1 MLDIH
6 KNSRVLPSD
15 LRFQF
20 PPIVHATADVASN
33 DWLRPGW
40 NIWSKERG
48 SPTQYS
54 LTLVNYRFINLVYK
68 LATAHIRFE
77 NVLELQNTILE
88 MIATGDTLANTA
100 SRMCVEA
107 EKLAPNVICSIL
119 TVDGAR
125 LLHPLAGPSL
135 PRGYSASLD
144 GLPLGPNA
152 GSCGTAAYL
161 REEVTVT
168 DIENDPRWAA
178 FRQLALPFG
187 LRACWSKP
195 ILNVAGDAIGT
206 FAFYY
211 HERRGPTQLEREIVR
226 NCVHLCVIALDRH
239 QRVVEHERRAFT
251 DGLTGLA
258 NRAAFDA
265 ALEKLDVEKI
275 GGWALL
281 VLDLDNLKVVNDTFG
296 HYAGDCLL
304 QIAGARIAAEMPAGH
319 VFRIGGD
326 EFAIIL
332 NSDDQPFEIHR
343 SAERLLKVLAGPA
356 DCSGHI
362 VVPRATIG
370 GAVLSAGDQTTER
383 VRQNADFALYH
394 AKETGRGGFVQY
406 WPGLGTTITRR
417 LGDIREVDAAL
428 REHRID
434 AFYQPVVRLDTRE
447 IVGLEAL
454 CRMRLGDRIIAAA
467 DFQEAMKDV
476 HVARALTT
484 RMMALVAA
492 DVRAWLEMGIAFQHV
507 GVNVSSADMHGGALD
522 TILSDAFGHE
532 GVPLKHVIVEVTET
546 VYMGDGDR
554 SVQKAVETLRA
565 EGFRVALDDFGTGY
579 ASLTHLLT
587 VPVDIIKIDKSFVD
601 RLAPDNASMAIV
613 EGLLQIAKKLDIR
626 VIAEGIE
633 TEEQAELLQAAG
645 CVLGQGYLFSRP
657 VNRHITTR
665 LLVEMAQHSGA
676 SLELSSQTRSPQ
688 VQKRSRWSN
697 TCP

>member
-1 MLDIH
+1 M
-6 KNSRVLPSD
+6 
-15 LRFQF
+15 
-20 PPIVHATADVASN
+20 
-33 DWLRPGW
+33 
-40 NIWSKERG
+40 
-48 SPTQYS
+48 
-54 LTLVNYRFINLVYK
+54 
-68 LATAHIRFE
+68 
-77 NVLELQNTILE
+77 LELQNTILE

-107 EKLAPNVICSIL
+107 EKLAPNAICSIL

-125 LLHPLAGPSL
+125 VLHPLAGPSL
-135 PRGYSASLD
+135 PPNYSASLD

-152 GSCGTAAYL
+152 GSCGTAAHL

-168 DIENDPRWAA
+168 DIEKDPRWAA
-178 FRQLALPFG
+178 YRHLALPLG
-187 LRACWSKP
+187 LRACWSRP
-195 ILNVAGDAIGT
+195 ILNAAGNAVGT

-211 HERRGPTQLEREIVR
+211 CERRGPTQLEREIVR
-226 NCVHLCVIALDRH
+226 HCVHLCVIAFDRH

-265 ALEKLDVEKI
+265 ALEKLDVTKV
-275 GGWALL
+275 GKWALL

-296 HYAGDCLL
+296 HSAGDCLL
-304 QIAGARIAAEMPAGH
+304 RTAGARIAAEATAGR

-326 EFAIIL
+326 EFAIIVDA
-332 NSDDQPFEIHR
+332 DDQPLDIDR
-343 SAERLLKVLAGPA
+343 TADRLLKALVGPA
-356 DCSGHI
+356 ECGGHI

-370 GAVLSAGDQTTER
+370 GAVLSAGDVAVER

-394 AKETGRGGFVQY
+394 AKETGRGGFVRY
-406 WPGLGTTITRR
+406 WPGLGTTITQR
-417 LGDIREVDAAL
+417 LGHIREVDAAL
-428 REHRID
+428 RENRID

-454 CRMRLGDRIIAAA
+454 CRMRLGGRIIAAA
-467 DFQEAMKDV
+467 NFQEAMKDA
-476 HVARALTT
+476 HVARALTR

-492 DVRAWLEMGIAFQHV
+492 DVRVWLNMGIAFQHV
-507 GVNVSSADMHGGALD
+507 GVNVSSADMHGGGLD
-522 TILSDAFGHE
+522 IMLSEAFGRE

-565 EGFRVALDDFGTGY
+565 TGFRVALDDFGTGY

-601 RLAPDNASMAIV
+601 RLSANNASMAIV

-633 TEEQAELLQAAG
+633 TEEQAELLRTAG

-657 VNRHITTR
+657 VNRHVTTG
-665 LLVEMAQHSGA
+665 LLVVKAQHSGVP
-676 SLELSSQTRSPQ
+676 LELSTEARSPRAR
-688 VQKRSRWSN
+688 KRS
-697 TCP
+697 P